1 MRRQILVR
9 AAVALAMAA
18 GFAAMVWWPEARSR
32 RIVTGA
38 VLVADSDQQK
48 QRPIADAEVY
58 AVAGEASG
66 SSRSDQ
72 AGFFRLTLDAPVA
85 REQRITLS
93 VKHPGYQ
100 SYQGQ
105 AGFNELQVV
114 RLTPDQNQ
122 TETAPPPS
130 GTPTVSIANV
140 RVRYAFRT
148 TNTVEVASAAK
159 TFDIVNQAN
168 TPCDKATPCSPDG
181 RWRAARET
189 FSLNAGRGRQFRNT
203 RVSCL
208 SGPCPFTR
216 VESNAVTTGGQVIA
230 VSVLNWADTVTY
242 LVEAEVVQTMV
253 SDLVRHSFPVIFGS
267 SMNFTLPPLAQGPSI
282 EAEVNGEAIVFPLGP
297 KLRLSWAS
305 CRLEQSAGRS
315 DDPEERQ
322 RLYRCDLKPGYRFRS

>member
-1 MRRQILVR
+1 MWRKQILMR
-9 AAVALAMAA
+9 AAVALALTA
-18 GFAAMVWWPEARSR
+18 GFATMVWWPDARAR

-38 VLVADSDQQK
+38 VLVADADQQK
-48 QRPIADAEVY
+48 QRPVVDAEIS

-66 SSRSDQ
+66 TTRSDQ
-72 AGFFRLTLDAPVA
+72 AGFFRLTLDAPVPK
-85 REQRITLS
+85 EQKITLS
-93 VKHPGYQ
+93 VQHPGYQ
-100 SYQGQ
+100 PYQGV

-114 RLTPDQNQ
+114 RLTP
-122 TETAPPPS
+122 ETAEAPPLPEN
-130 GTPTVSIANV
+130 TPTVSIANV

-159 TFDIVNQAN
+159 TFDVVNKSNIPCAN
-168 TPCDKATPCSPDG
+168 TPPCSPDG
-181 RWRAARET
+181 RWKATRQDFT
-189 FSLNAGRGRQFRNT
+189 LDAGRGRQFRNT

-208 SGPCPFTR
+208 SGPCPFTK
-216 VESNAVTTGGQVIA
+216 VEANTVSNGGQTIG

-253 SDLVRHSFPVIFGS
+253 NDLVRHSFPVIFGR

-305 CRLEQSAGRS
+305 CRLDPGAGRV
-315 DDPEERQ
+315 DEAGDRP
-322 RLYRCDLKPGYRFRS
+322 RLYRCDLKPGFRFRS